1 MKNEIEI
8 LYISYDGILEP
19 LGESQVLSYLEGLSK
34 EFNIT
39 LLTYEKSSDIK
50 NKEKLSF
57 YKERLAQKRITWIRK
72 IYHTNPKYISSF
84 YNIFS
89 GISLL
94 VFLYLR
100 HRVKSIHV
108 RSYIPGLIALPL
120 ISISKISLIFDIRGF
135 WPEEK
140 VDRAGWSREG
150 LLFKVFKFLELRLIY
165 SSDFLVTL
173 TNESKKILKQRYPF
187 ISSDQVR
194 VIPTC
199 VNTQKFKPTQ
209 KNESQFD
216 LVLGHLGS
224 VHTAYN
230 LIPILEMFKG
240 LLDSSENIRL
250 CFFNKN
256 DHSYIYD
263 QLKSFSIPYNNVNIL
278 SVERNELASRLSEV
292 DVGCFYANV
301 NGSIKASFPTKIG
314 EFLACGVPIVC
325 NDINQDIT
333 SLIKEN
339 KLGLIHEF
347 KSSSY
352 SEKIYNNLLNLK
364 EDKSIASRCQS
375 IAKEKLSLSEGV
387 ERYRII
393 YKSILEANG

>member
-8 LYISYDGILEP
+8 LYVSYDGILEP
-19 LGESQVLSYLEGLSK
+19 LGESQVLGYLERLSE

-39 LLTYEKSSDIK
+39 LLTFEKSSDIK

-57 YKERLAQKRITWIRK
+57 YKEKLAQKKIVWIRRT
-72 IYHTNPKYISSF
+72 YYSNPKYVSSF
-84 YNIFS
+84 YNIIS
-89 GISLL
+89 GIILLIFLSL
-94 VFLYLR
+94 R
-100 HRVKSIHV
+100 NRIKSIHV

-120 ISISKISLIFDIRGF
+120 VSIFKINLIFDIRGF

-150 LLFKVFKFLELRLIY
+150 LLFKIFKFLERTLIH
-165 SSDFLVTL
+165 SSVFLVTL
-173 TNESKKILKQRYPF
+173 TNESKRILKQRYPF
-187 ISSDQVR
+187 ISSDQIK

-199 VNTQKFKPTQ
+199 VNTQKFKPKQ
-209 KNESQFD
+209 KKELKFD
-216 LVLGHLGS
+216 LVLGHSGS

-230 LIPILEMFKG
+230 LVPILEMFKE

-250 CFFNKN
+250 YFFNKN
-256 DHSYIYD
+256 DHSYIYN
-263 QLKSFSIPYNNVNIL
+263 QVKLFSIPYENVKIM

-292 DVGCFYANV
+292 DIGCFYANV

-333 SLIKEN
+333 DLIKEN
-339 KLGLIHEF
+339 ELGLIHEF

-352 SEKIYNNLLNLK
+352 TKQFYDNLLNLK
-364 EDKSIASRCQS
+364 QDKTIGSRCQS
-375 IAKEKLSLSEGV
+375 IAKEKLSLSKGAEK
-387 ERYRII
+387 YRVI
-393 YKSILEANG
+393 YKSILESNG